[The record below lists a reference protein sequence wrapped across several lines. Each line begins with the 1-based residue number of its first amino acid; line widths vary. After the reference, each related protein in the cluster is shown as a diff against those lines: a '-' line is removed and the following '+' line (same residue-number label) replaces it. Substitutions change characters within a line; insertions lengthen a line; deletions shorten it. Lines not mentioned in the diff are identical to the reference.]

1 MTVATNHSGYPEN
14 RNIINL
20 PYNKVTVRKV
30 TDIFKL
36 FTHIYFK
43 LLNKSHH
50 LTLNSF
56 CDFGLNKS
64 DINHFFNGISF
75 CNRPWVTT
83 FETLLPRYG
92 NASKFWYKYAV
103 KRLAHNSC
111 KALIALSENAK
122 QIQINYLK
130 DNYPQYLDSI
140 SRKLIVLHPAQDVI
154 ADNKQNIKN
163 NYSKIVFTLIGNQF
177 FSKGGRES
185 YNVIKK
191 LNDEKYNLE
200 LNIVSGMDTDNY
212 ASNTN
217 IKDVEFWLPKL
228 KNTPGI
234 IFHGRLSSEEVKK
247 LYLRSDVIL
256 LPTYADTY
264 GYSVLEAQAAGC
276 PVISTNIRALPEI
289 NNNEAGWII
298 EVPKDKN
305 GNAILKTP
313 EDRKELSSI
322 IEQELYRIIK
332 DEIIPNPEIIKKK
345 GEKALQRI
353 RQHHNPNDKAQ
364 FLENLYKK
372 CL

>member
-1 MTVATNHSGYPEN
+1 MV
-14 RNIINL
+14 IIW
-20 PYNKVTVRKV
+20 
-30 TDIFKL
+30 
-36 FTHIYFK
+36 IYFLVRFSTSKTNSKDKDLAEK
-43 LLNKSHH
+43 L
-50 LTLNSF
+50 
-56 CDFGLNKS
+56 
-64 DINHFFNGISF
+64 
-75 CNRPWVTT
+75 
-83 FETLLPRYG
+83 
-92 NASKFWYKYAV
+92 
-103 KRLAHNSC
+103 
-111 KALIALSENAK
+111 
-122 QIQINYLK
+122 
-130 DNYPQYLDSI
+130 
-140 SRKLIVLHPAQDVI
+140 
-154 ADNKQNIKN
+154 
-163 NYSKIVFTLIGNQF
+163 
-177 FSKGGRES
+177 
-185 YNVIKK
+185 
-191 LNDEKYNLE
+191 
-200 LNIVSGMDTDNY
+200 VSG
-212 ASNTN
+212 NTN
-217 IKDVEFWLPKL
+217 IKYYKTLPNNKVLELL
-228 KNTPGI
+228 KNSHIG
-234 IFHGRLSSEEVKK
+234 
-247 LYLRSDVIL
+247 L